1 MRQFTPDL
9 IDFIYIEL
17 VKVIAETNGIY
28 VKETLELLLHN
39 PNIRSYSNAKKSVLE
54 FKRLLAGH
62 QDDEVDVKTLLEHPV
77 SLAFFRF
84 FKNFPKRFCEE
95 HIHLTGSLDAEFI
108 FPRLKRL
115 LQGKNKALYEKKIK
129 QIYGDDV
136 LPIKTVE
143 QLDGLIR
150 LREGERFDRYLKI
163 LALGKFVLNSK
174 KAHKEAAYHLAS
186 TLFNKYNVG
195 KIRLKF
201 TLSRQTSIK
210 DEQIPGIDKLSEEDV
225 VLGLYDGFKQFQTE
239 VPSFDFSL
247 SPSFRKELDF
257 YDKKKFK
264 SKEDSF
270 LAQVNKILQLL
281 DKHPFLRECLE
292 EVDTVGDEKELYRKA
307 HFIQLRKGLRKLQ
320 YSGFKIR
327 SHHGETWKTLQKG
340 VQAVDN
346 AMNIWHVDTLEHG
359 LSLGINPNYYFQR
372 LYQKVLR
379 LNQKGKKVIP
389 KSPEAYEVDEL
400 LWDDLK
406 IKDKLYKGI
415 PLNEEETKE
424 FTKTKFYSAQEVE
437 HYQHDIL
444 NRMIDKK
451 IGLVALPSSNMKLTG
466 HFSDYKIHPFTW
478 WEKKGVKLGVGTDN
492 YITLGTNYI
501 QELLILLY
509 SDPQNLKIM
518 KLLMVATKETRRP
531 YISNLLWIMRKDA
544 QA

>member
-1 MRQFTPDL
+1 MGR
-9 IDFIYIEL
+9 
-17 VKVIAETNGIY
+17 KVY
-28 VKETLELLLHN
+28 
-39 PNIRSYSNAKKSVLE
+39 P
-54 FKRLLAGH
+54 
-62 QDDEVDVKTLLEHPV
+62 
-77 SLAFFRF
+77 
-84 FKNFPKRFCEE
+84 
-95 HIHLTGSLDAEFI
+95 
-108 FPRLKRL
+108 
-115 LQGKNKALYEKKIK
+115 
-129 QIYGDDV
+129 
-136 LPIKTVE
+136 
-143 QLDGLIR
+143 R
-150 LREGERFDRYLKI
+150 LREGERFGRYLKI
-163 LALGKFVLNSK
+163 LALAKFVLITK
-174 KAHKEAAYHLAS
+174 KAHQEAAYHLAS
-186 TLFNKYNVG
+186 TLYHQYNVG
-195 KIRLKF
+195 MIRLKF

-210 DEQIPGIDKLSEEDV
+210 DEQIPGIEKLTEEDV
-225 VLGLYDGFKQFQTE
+225 VLGLYDGFMKFKQE
-239 VPSFDFSL
+239 VPEFDFAL

-257 YDKKKFK
+257 YDKKKYK

-270 LAQVNKILQLL
+270 LAQVNQILALL
-281 DKHPFLRECLE
+281 KKHPFLRGCLE

-379 LNQKGKKVIP
+379 LNQKGNKLEKGT
-389 KSPEAYEVDEL
+389 PEFNEIDEL
-400 LWDDLK
+400 IWEDLK
-406 IKDKLYKGI
+406 VKEKIIKGA
-415 PLNEEETKE
+415 PLNETEIQE

-444 NRMIDKK
+444 NRMINKK

-492 YITLGTNYI
+492 YITLSTNYI

-518 KLLMVATKETRRP
+518 KLLMVATKERRRP
-531 YISNLLWIMRKDA
+531 YISHLLWIMRKKA
-544 QA
+544 LE

>member
-9 IDFIYIEL
+9 IDFIYTEL

-39 PNIRSYSNAKKSVLE
+39 PHIKRYANAKKSVLE

-62 QDDEVDVKTLLEHPV
+62 QDEEVDVKTLIEHPV
-77 SLAFFRF
+77 SIAFFRF
-84 FKNFPKRFCEE
+84 FKNFPKPFCEE
-95 HIHLTGSLDAEFI
+95 HIHLTGSLDASFI
-108 FPRLKRL
+108 FPRLQKL
-115 LQGKNKALYEKKIK
+115 LKGKNRKIYETKIK
-129 QIYGDDV
+129 QIYGKDV
-136 LPIKTVE
+136 LPIETE
-143 QLDGLIR
+143 QQLDKLIR

-163 LALGKFVLNSK
+163 LALAKFVLTTK
-174 KAHKEAAYHLAS
+174 KAHIDAAYHLAS
-186 TLFNKYNVG
+186 TVHHQYNVG

-210 DEQIPGIDKLSEEDV
+210 DEQIPGIDTLTEEDV
-225 VLGLYDGFKQFQTE
+225 VLGLYEGFKKFQKE
-239 VPSFDFSL
+239 VPTFEFNL

-257 YDKKKFK
+257 YDKKKYK

-270 LAQVNKILQLL
+270 VAQVNQILALL
-281 DKHPFLRECLE
+281 KKHPYLREHLE
-292 EVDTVGDEKELYRKA
+292 EVDTVGDEKELYRKI

-327 SHHGETWKTLQKG
+327 SHHGETWTTLQKG

-379 LNQKGKKVIP
+379 LNQKGLKLDP
-389 KSPEAYEVDEL
+389 KSPESHEVEEL
-400 LWDDLK
+400 LWEDLK
-406 IKDKLYKGI
+406 VKAKLYQGT
-415 PLNEEETKE
+415 PLNEAEIQE

-478 WEKKGVKLGVGTDN
+478 WEKKGVKLGIGTDN
-492 YITLGTNYI
+492 YITLSTNYI
-501 QELLILLY
+501 EELLILLY

-518 KLLMVATKETRRP
+518 KLLMVATKESRRP
-531 YISNLLWIMRKDA
+531 YISNLLWIMRKDV
-544 QA
+544 QG